1 MSNFTSTIEYKFKVT
16 NNLDKGD
23 AQQKKFNFYLG
34 LPYSKRKYR
43 YMQVVNFATNKEG
56 QHLFNVIL
64 GHSES
69 SVAAMSDDILRNG
82 SSTCKPAVTKVMRIT
97 YASVNVGQVAFLCNA
112 SNKEIFEGADWTGI
126 SGEYT
131 KVKSFRTNGN
141 DEVIGLIFDAADRNI
156 VSARKNDGTNVVA
169 KPEDPVDEVKV
180 PQPEE
185 VKLDPILLTPTAR
198 KAIKDRVDDLK
209 KANQGLEQKLEG
221 REKDVCTLIEQIDE
235 KDRTIKTLIEEREL
249 LKKDLEHRDK
259 DISDLEDR
267 LKEKERYIKGLENDS
282 VKMFQNMDWR
292 RKYIELVLA
301 VLKRDFS
308 HMKDEELV
316 VNVQGLIGIPV
327 KEK

>member
-16 NNLDKGD
+16 NNLDKTD

-43 YMQVVNFATNKEG
+43 YMQVVNFIIKDGT
-56 QHLFNVIL
+56 HLFTVIL

-69 SVAAMSDDILRNG
+69 SVAAMSDDILRNER
-82 SSTCKPAVTKVMRIT
+82 SAFKPAVTKVMRIT

-112 SNKEIFEGADWTGI
+112 SNKKIFEGADWTGI

-131 KVKSFRTNGN
+131 KIKSFRTNGN
-141 DEVIGLIFDAADRNI
+141 DEVLGLIFDAADRNV

-169 KPEDPVDEVKV
+169 RAEASAD
-180 PQPEE
+180 E

-267 LKEKERYIKGLENDS
+267 LEEKERYIKGLENDS

-308 HMKDEELV
+308 HMKDDELV
-316 VNVQGLIGIPV
+316 ANVQGLIGIPV